1 MKLKE
6 VLKEY
11 KGIRFIADQDGM
23 FIEILKEGKES
34 YYKDCEVIK
43 SSPFYDYMLHRV
55 QVKRRRAK

>member
-11 KGIRFIADQDGM
+11 NDISFIADQDGTL
-23 FIEILKEGKES
+23 IEILKEGKES

-43 SSPFYDYMLHRV
+43 SSPFYDYMIHRV
-55 QVKRRRAK
+55 QVERRRAK